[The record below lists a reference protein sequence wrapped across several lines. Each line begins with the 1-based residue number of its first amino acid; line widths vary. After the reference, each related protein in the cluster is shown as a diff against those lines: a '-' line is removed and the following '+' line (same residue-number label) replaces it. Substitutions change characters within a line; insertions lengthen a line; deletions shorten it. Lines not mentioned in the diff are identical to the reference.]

1 MHRQGNN
8 PRRFGKDLTFSPF
21 AFQIKANLKTIIFFL
36 FSFFYAAIIF
46 AQEETEEKSYKRK
59 EKGFHVGLFLGS
71 AFANKHTV
79 KLYDGYGY
87 DETGKRND
95 FYKSLMYRR
104 IVIDYG
110 GGNGQPDQIAQA
122 LNVNPG
128 EWTFDETDMPINMKY
143 NPGFSAGM
151 LLRYCFDKKNSI
163 FLNAS
168 STRFSLN
175 GNFTIVITTP
185 PVGPQQPGDQNIQTF
200 SITGAEQRTSFQF
213 AYQRMLGEDDK
224 FNFFVEVGPVC
235 TMTKFLK
242 NQATINTLH
251 IDLAAYYHWPQYAEY
266 NSKILKGIGFGG
278 YGGLGMNF
286 SIASKYS
293 LQVLY
298 NPSFEKISIGENQK
312 SALQHSLGLRAY
324 YSL

>member
-1 MHRQGNN
+1 MRRQGNN
-8 PRRFGKDLTFSPF
+8 PKCFGKNPEPFSFNNPT
-21 AFQIKANLKTIIFFL
+21 KANLKTIILFL
-36 FSFFYAAIIF
+36 VSFFYSATIS

-71 AFANKHTV
+71 AFANKHTAA
-79 KLYDGYGY
+79 LYDGYGY

-104 IVIDYG
+104 IVIDHG
-110 GGNGQPDQIAQA
+110 GGNGQADQVAQA
-122 LNVNPG
+122 LNVSPG

-143 NPGFSAGM
+143 NPAFSAGL

-163 FLNAS
+163 FLNAA

-185 PVGPQQPGDQNIQTF
+185 PVGPQQPGNQNIQTF
-200 SITGAEQRTSFQF
+200 SISGAEQRTSFQL

-224 FNFFVEVGPVC
+224 FNFFVEGGAVC
-235 TMTKFLK
+235 TMTRFLK
-242 NQATINTLH
+242 NQATINSLH

-266 NSKILKGIGFGG
+266 NSKILRGIGFGG
-278 YGGLGMNF
+278 FAGLGMNF
-286 SIASKYS
+286 NIASKYS

-298 NPSFEKISIGENQK
+298 NPSVEKISIGENQK
-312 SALQHSLGLRAY
+312 PSLQHSLGLRAY